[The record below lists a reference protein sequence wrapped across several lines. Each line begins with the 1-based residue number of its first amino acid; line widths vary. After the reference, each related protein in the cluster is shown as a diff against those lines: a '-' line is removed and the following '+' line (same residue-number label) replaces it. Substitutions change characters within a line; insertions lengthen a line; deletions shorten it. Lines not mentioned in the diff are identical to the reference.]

1 MEKIVLKDYQE
12 NPIHVYIYKPEGKI
26 KGVVHVIHGAS
37 EHFAR
42 YGLFA
47 EFLNQNG
54 YLVIGCDFL
63 GHGLSTEN
71 LEYVHFADKDGDILA
86 YESVVL
92 VKEYIEENYPKN
104 DVFIIGHSMGS
115 FLARKMILDFPDF
128 YKKAVISGTAYV
140 PQMVVSAGSF
150 LIKVIRLFKGPRY
163 VSKLIQDMSIDAN
176 QKKMRKDGI
185 ISGINEE
192 WLTRD
197 TDIQQ
202 YYKNSN
208 MCGQPFTIQ
217 ANLDMFQ
224 WMSFVNKS
232 KNLNTGK
239 KDMPIYFMSGKNDAL
254 SNYGKDIEKLV
265 NVMKK
270 LGYTDIQMK
279 LYPECRHEIL
289 NELIKDEVYR
299 DILNFLKK

>member
-1 MEKIVLKDYQE
+1 MEKIVLKDYQD
-12 NPIHVYIYKPEGKI
+12 NSIHVYIYPPVGEI
-26 KGVVHVIHGAS
+26 LGVVHVIHGAS

-47 EFLNQNG
+47 EFLNKAG

-92 VKEYIEENYPKN
+92 VKEYIEKNYPKQ
-104 DVFIIGHSMGS
+104 DIYLVGHSMGS
-115 FLARKMILDFPDF
+115 FLARKMILDFPDS

-140 PQMVVSAGSF
+140 PQMVVTMGSL
-150 LIKVIRLFKGPRY
+150 LIKIIRLFKGPKY

-224 WMSFVNKS
+224 WMSFVNNL
-232 KNLNTGK
+232 KNLNMGK
-239 KDMPIYFMSGKNDAL
+239 KDMPIYFMSGANDAL

-265 NVMKK
+265 TAMKK
-270 LGYTDIQMK
+270 LGYSSIQMK

-289 NELIKDEVYR
+289 NELIKDEVYQ
-299 DILNFLKK
+299 DILNFIKE

>member
-1 MEKIVLKDYQE
+1 MEKIVLKDYQD
-12 NPIHVYIYKPEGKI
+12 NSIHVYIYQPEGKV

-47 EFLNQNG
+47 EFLNKSG

-63 GHGLSTEN
+63 GHGLSTDN
-71 LEYVHFADKDGDILA
+71 LEYVHFADKDGDILG

-92 VKEYIEENYPKN
+92 VKEYIEKNYPKQ
-104 DVFIIGHSMGS
+104 DVYILGHSMGS

-140 PQMVVSAGSF
+140 PQIVVTMGSL
-150 LIKVIRLFKGPRY
+150 LIKIIRLFKGPKY
-163 VSKLIQDMSIDAN
+163 VSKQIQDMAIDSN
-176 QKKMRKDGI
+176 HKKMRKDGLI
-185 ISGINEE
+185 TGINEE

-224 WMSFVNKS
+224 WMSFANKS
-232 KNLNTGK
+232 KNLTTGK
-239 KDMPIYFMSGKNDAL
+239 KDMPIYFISGNNDPL
-254 SNYGKDIEKLV
+254 SNYGKDIKKLV
-265 NVMKK
+265 DVMKK

-279 LYPECRHEIL
+279 LYPEFRHEIL
-289 NELIKDEVYR
+289 NELNKDEVYQ
-299 DILNFLKK
+299 DVHDFLKK